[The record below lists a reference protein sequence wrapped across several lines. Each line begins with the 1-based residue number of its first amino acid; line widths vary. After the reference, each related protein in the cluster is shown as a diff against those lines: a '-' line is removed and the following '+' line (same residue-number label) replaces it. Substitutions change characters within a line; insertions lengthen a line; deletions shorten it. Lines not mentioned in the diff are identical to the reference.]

1 MNKMISADQLKLTY
15 YPNFFNEVLADSYF
29 KILSN
34 QLEWQIEHYKMFGKI
49 VNSPRK
55 IAWYGNEDVNYRY
68 SGIDHQAL
76 AWTQELLDIKNCLEI
91 KLNQRFNS
99 VLANLY
105 RDGQDSMG
113 WHADNEPEL
122 GSNPVI
128 ASLSFGATRIFSLRT
143 MQKPRQSLKIPLEH
157 GSLLVMDGT
166 TQYAWQHAI
175 LKTKRCLEPR
185 INLTFR
191 WVESR

>member
-1 MNKMISADQLKLTY
+1 MNRIICSEQLGLTF
-15 YPNFFNEVLADSYF
+15 YPHFLHKELADSYF
-29 KILSN
+29 EILLT

-49 VNSPRK
+49 IDSPRK
-55 IAWYGNEDVNYRY
+55 IAWYGHPGLHYCY
-68 SGIDHQAL
+68 SGLDHQAL
-76 AWTQELLDIKNCLEI
+76 PWTKELLDIKNNLEI

-122 GSNPVI
+122 GPYPVI
-128 ASLSFGATRIFSLRT
+128 ASLSLGATRTFSLRNFE
-143 MQKPRQSLKIPLEH
+143 KPRQSLKIPLKH
-157 GSLLVMDGT
+157 GSLILMDGS
-166 TQYAWQHAI
+166 TQQAWQHAI
-175 LKTKRCLEPR
+175 LKTTRCLEPR

-191 WVESR
+191 WIESD